1 MGDAWIIWGG
11 QHRPRVLMGGGGSV
25 REAGVQG
32 AEARVLRGLCRRW
45 SESGTDPPPHAEASG
60 GASPAHTT
68 GSTRP
73 RAPTAE
79 GDISGSEATGFVIM
93 WYSVPVHC
101 LCEIYSFIFI
111 ILGILWYL

>member
-1 MGDAWIIWGG
+1 MGDGLDYLGG
-11 QHRPRVLMGGGGSV
+11 PASSQGRGGSV

-32 AEARVLRGLCRRW
+32 AEAGV
-45 SESGTDPPPHAEASG
+45 SQAQTPPHAEASG

-93 WYSVPVHC
+93 WYGVPVHC